1 MDQRPIGIFD
11 YGLGG
16 LTAARALTEILPGEN
31 LIYFGD
37 SLNAPYGTRSREEL
51 ADLAAANAQFL
62 SGFDC
67 KAVLV
72 ACGTVSSNVMDVL
85 RSRFPQIPFF
95 GVVDAPCRRAVSM
108 TKSGRV
114 AVVATDATV
123 KSGAFARALLALDS
137 EIEVFSDSCQSLVSL
152 AEHGHFSVGDTLAEQ
167 TVAEELAEVKAWGP
181 DVLMLACTHFP
192 LFEDLIADYLGS
204 KTALISVGA
213 EAAFALRGYLEENNM
228 LAERG
233 CGQQQW
239 FTSGSVENFSAM
251 SAKLL
256 GRSITAQ
263 QHINS
268 ENTTL

>member
-11 YGLGG
+11 SGLGG
-16 LTAARALTEILPGEN
+16 LTAARALAEILPGEN

-51 ADLAAANAQFL
+51 TELATANAHFL
-62 SGFDC
+62 AGFDC

-95 GVVDAPCRRAVSM
+95 GVVDAPCRSAVSM
-108 TKSGRV
+108 TKTGRV

-123 KSGAFARALLALDS
+123 RSGAFARTIQALDGS
-137 EIEVFSDSCQSLVSL
+137 VSVFSDSCQSLVAL
-152 AEHGHFSVGDTLAEQ
+152 AERGHFSVGDPLAEQ
-167 TVAEELAEVKAWGP
+167 AVAEELAEVKAWGP

-204 KTALISVGA
+204 ETSLISVGA
-213 EAAFALRGYLEENNM
+213 EAAFALRGYLEENDM
-228 LAERG
+228 LAVRE

-239 FTSGSVENFSAM
+239 FTSGSAEDFAAM

-263 QHINS
+263 RHINS

>member
-11 YGLGG
+11 SGLGG
-16 LTAARALTEILPGEN
+16 LTAARVLTEILPGEN

-51 ADLAAANAQFL
+51 TALATANAKFL

-85 RSRFPQIPFF
+85 RSRFPQTPFF
-95 GVVDAPCRRAVSM
+95 GVVEAPCRAAVSL
-108 TKSGRV
+108 TKTKRV
-114 AVVATDATV
+114 AVAATDATV
-123 KSGAFARALLALDS
+123 KSGAFARGIQALDGS
-137 EIEVFSDSCQSLVSL
+137 VEVFSDSCQSLVAL
-152 AEHGHFSVGDTLAEQ
+152 AELGHFAAGDPLAEQ
-167 TVAEELAEVKAWGP
+167 AVAAELAAVKAWEP
-181 DVLMLACTHFP
+181 DVLLLACTHFP
-192 LFEDLIADYLGS
+192 LFQEVIAGYLGS
-204 KTALISVGA
+204 GTALISVGA
-213 EAAFALRGYLEENNM
+213 EAAFSLREYLAENSM
-228 LAERG
+228 LAERDRG
-233 CGQQQW
+233 EHQW
-239 FTSGSVENFSAM
+239 FTSGAAEDFSAM

-268 ENTTL
+268 ETLKT